1 MILTDNKVEFT
12 AHQWTFFSDEKGQ
25 IVDDLY
31 RNDKG
36 NFCFSWVEYVLF
48 KVYYDQTNDG
58 FYLISHNNEDVRIDI
73 SKLIEE
79 RVADHYRDDPDE
91 CDVEEILV
99 KIYVTDSM
107 YDPVTGD
114 VKPTDIRVTVD
125 DFHCQRSNIE
135 PNITHFLNTETFEAL
150 KGMSYNDVRS
160 LTNDEEEE

>member
-1 MILTDNKVEFT
+1 
-12 AHQWTFFSDEKGQ
+12 
-25 IVDDLY
+25 
-31 RNDKG
+31 
-36 NFCFSWVEYVLF
+36 
-48 KVYYDQTNDG
+48 
-58 FYLISHNNEDVRIDI
+58 
-73 SKLIEE
+73 
-79 RVADHYRDDPDE
+79 
-91 CDVEEILV
+91 
-99 KIYVTDSM
+99 VTDSM